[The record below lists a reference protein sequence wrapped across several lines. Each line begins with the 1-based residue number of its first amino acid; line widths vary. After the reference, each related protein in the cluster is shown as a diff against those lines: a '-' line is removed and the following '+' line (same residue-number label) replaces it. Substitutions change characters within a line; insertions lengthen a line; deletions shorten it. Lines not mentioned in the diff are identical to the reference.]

1 MWLLLTNIEG
11 VLIVNAGTIKLETS
25 HIDKRGLVKTYKFAV
40 KCTDGSITNVL
51 TTP

>member
-1 MWLLLTNIEG
+1 MGLMLTNIDG
-11 VLIVNAGTIKLETS
+11 VLIVNARTIKLETS
-25 HIDKRGLVKTYKFAV
+25 HVDKRGLVKIYKFAV